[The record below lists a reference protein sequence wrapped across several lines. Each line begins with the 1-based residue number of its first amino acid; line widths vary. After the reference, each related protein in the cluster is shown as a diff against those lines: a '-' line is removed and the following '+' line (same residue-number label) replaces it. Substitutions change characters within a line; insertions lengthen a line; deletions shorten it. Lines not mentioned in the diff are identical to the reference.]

1 MLSSERSDVGLPE
14 DPPLQTADLPAPLGK
29 IGPDPEDFIVEEVP
43 AYAPAGKGEHLYLWI
58 EKRGVTTPEVEKRLA
73 RALGIHSREVGYAG
87 MKDKNAI
94 TRQWFSALTK
104 GSGEGLEL
112 GPGVQVLETNRHEN
126 KLRTGHLRGNRFI
139 ITLHG
144 VENAAAADA
153 LRERLL
159 AQGLN
164 NYFGSQRFGFG
175 GRNLGQALT
184 QFAGGGDSRKRG
196 RAHHFDLK
204 FHASVLQAELFNRYL
219 TRRRL
224 IPDPL
229 LVGEVVRLENSSR
242 CFIVEDLEAELPRL
256 AAGDIHPTG
265 PMLGPKM
272 LAPRGRPLELEEEL
286 TQELLGA
293 NEALR
298 AALFDNAPGTRRD
311 LAAKLDT
318 LTIEKSAPDRFVLSF
333 ELPSGSYAT
342 QLIREFV
349 RGPFLEA
356 QRERAQASVPHDD

>member
-1 MLSSERSDVGLPE
+1 MLSSEPSDAFGLPE
-14 DPPLQTADLPAPLGK
+14 DPPLQTADLPPTLGR

-58 EKRGVTTPEVEKRLA
+58 EKRGVTTPEIEKRLS

-87 MKDKNAI
+87 MKDKNAV

-104 GSGEGLEL
+104 ASGEGLEL
-112 GPGVQVLETNRHEN
+112 GPGVQVLEAHRHEN

-144 VENAAAADA
+144 VENPSAAEAIRA
-153 LRERLL
+153 RLVS
-159 AQGLN
+159 QGLA

-175 GRNLGQALT
+175 GRNLGQALA
-184 QFAGGGDSRKRG
+184 QFGGESESKKRG

-219 TRRRL
+219 TKRRAL
-224 IPDPL
+224 PEPL

-242 CFIVEDLEAELPRL
+242 CFIVEDLDAELPRL
-256 AAGDIHPTG
+256 TSGDIHPTG

-272 LAPRGRPLELEEEL
+272 LAPRGRPLELEEEI
-286 TQELLGA
+286 TEALLGPG
-293 NEALR
+293 ETIR
-298 AALFDNAPGTRRD
+298 AALADNAPGTRRD

-318 LTIEKSAPDRFVLSF
+318 LTIEASAPDRLTLSF

-356 QRERAQASVPHDD
+356 QRERAPARD